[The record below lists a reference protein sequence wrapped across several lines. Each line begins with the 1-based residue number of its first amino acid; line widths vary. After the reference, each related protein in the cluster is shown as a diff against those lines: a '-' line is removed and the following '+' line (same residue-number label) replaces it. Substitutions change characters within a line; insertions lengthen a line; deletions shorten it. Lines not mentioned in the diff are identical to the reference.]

1 MATLFDPL
9 QLGELKLANRV
20 VMAPM
25 TRSRADAEA
34 VPTALMVEYY
44 RQRASA
50 GLIVAEGT
58 APSPHGLGYSRTPGI
73 YNDAQVAAWRE
84 VTAAVHG
91 EGGLI
96 ALQLMHCGRV
106 GSRLNKPAGART
118 VAPSALRATGQIY
131 TDDAGMQ
138 DQDLPQALAPEEIS
152 GVVAEYAQA
161 TQRAL
166 DAGFDAV
173 ELHCTS
179 GYLPM
184 QFLAVNSNQRSD
196 SYGGSV
202 ANRARFVIEVL
213 GAMSVVAGG
222 GRVGMRIC
230 PGNPFN
236 DVVDPDPAETY
247 ATLLAGAAPLQL
259 AYVHLMRSPVKDFDA
274 FAMAR
279 NHFKGGLILNDGF
292 DAARATKALG
302 EARGEAVSFGR
313 HFIGNPDLVRRLRE
327 QLPLAGFDQKTLY
340 TPGPQGYI
348 DYPPA

>member
-1 MATLFDPL
+1 MSTLFDPL
-9 QLGELKLANRV
+9 QLGDLKLANRI

-25 TRSRADAEA
+25 TRSRAGERA
-34 VPTALMVEYY
+34 VPTPLMVEYY

-58 APSPHGLGYSRTPGI
+58 APSPDGLGYCRTPGI
-73 YNDAQVAAWRE
+73 YSDEQVVAWRE

-106 GSRLNKPAGART
+106 GSRLNKPEGART
-118 VAPSALRATGQIY
+118 VAPSALRAAGQIY
-131 TDDAGMQ
+131 SDAAGMQ
-138 DQDLPQALAPEEIS
+138 DQDMPQALTREEI
-152 GVVAEYAQA
+152 AEVITRYAQA

-166 DAGFDAV
+166 AAGFDAV

-184 QFLAVNSNQRSD
+184 QFLATNSNQRSD
-196 SYGGSV
+196 DYGGGV
-202 ANRARFVIEVL
+202 ENRVRFVIEVL
-213 GAMSVVAGG
+213 RAISAVAGS
-222 GRVGMRIC
+222 GRVGIRIC

-236 DVVDPDPAETY
+236 DVVDPNPAETY
-247 ATLLAGAAPLQL
+247 SALLSAAAPLRL
-259 AYVHLMRSPVKDFDA
+259 AYLHVMRSPIKGFDA
-274 FAMAR
+274 FAMGRA
-279 NHFKGGLILNDGF
+279 HFHGGLILNDGF
-292 DAARATKALG
+292 DEVRATRALSEG
-302 EARGEAVSFGR
+302 RGEAISFGR
-313 HFIGNPDLVRRLRE
+313 HYIGNPDLVRRLRE

-340 TPGPQGYI
+340 TPGAQGYT